1 MHKNILQKIYS
12 WIGFVVFWPLFVFI
26 IWSMIE
32 QDKAI
37 NLLVNIFS

>member
-1 MHKNILQKIYS
+1 MKKNLLQKVYG
-12 WIGFVVFWPLFVFI
+12 WIGFIVFWSFVVFI

>member
-1 MHKNILQKIYS
+1 MQKNILQKIYG
-12 WIGFVVFWPLFVFI
+12 WIGFIVFWTLVAFI